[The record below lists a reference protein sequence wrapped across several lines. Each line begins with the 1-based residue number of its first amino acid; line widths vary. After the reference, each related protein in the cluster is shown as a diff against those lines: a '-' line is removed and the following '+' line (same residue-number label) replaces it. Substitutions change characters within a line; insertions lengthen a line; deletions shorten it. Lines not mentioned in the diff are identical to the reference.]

1 MYVPLYRYYW
11 RWVSVFAI
19 GALLHVLADFP
30 VHTDDAHVHF
40 WPITD
45 WRFFSPVSYYQR
57 ANYGDI
63 VGGVE
68 IVVGLGLAALLL
80 WRFRNIWA
88 RVFII
93 ALVLPYF
100 ISLGFI
106 FRTFLN

>member
-1 MYVPLYRYYW
+1 MCIFGQSPT
-11 RWVSVFAI
+11 
-19 GALLHVLADFP
+19 GG
-30 VHTDDAHVHF
+30 
-40 WPITD
+40 
-45 WRFFSPVSYYQR
+45 FFSPVSYYQR